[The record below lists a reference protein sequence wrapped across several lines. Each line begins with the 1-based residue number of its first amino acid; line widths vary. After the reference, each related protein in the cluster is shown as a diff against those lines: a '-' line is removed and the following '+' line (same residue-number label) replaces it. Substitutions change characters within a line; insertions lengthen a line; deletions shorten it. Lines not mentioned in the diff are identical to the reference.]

1 MFTLVNVGRSDSI
14 GRFARI
20 RPMGHGLDTVVGR
33 LERVGRPVS
42 VDGCGLS
49 FETLAGGKSVFPTE
63 TM

>member
-1 MFTLVNVGRSDSI
+1 MFTAVTVGRSDVI

-33 LERVGRPVS
+33 LERAGRPVS
-42 VDGCGLS
+42 VDFRNLS
-49 FETLAGGKSVFPTE
+49 FRMLAGGKSVFPTE